1 MKKYYIVHGYRID
14 NKHDA
19 EKLEKQL
26 NLLQSTINMSKQ
38 TEEIHDKIYSEI
50 IHLKTTVNILSDEI
64 HQLEQELIKCKSQ

>member
-26 NLLQSTINMSKQ
+26 NLLQSTLNMTRQ
-38 TEEIHDKIYSEI
+38 TEEIYDKIYSKI
-50 IHLKTTVNILSDEI
+50 IHLKTTVDVLSDEI
-64 HQLEQELIKCKSQ
+64 HHLEEMIKCAQQ